1 MDKDKFDFWYAV
13 NNTQVIVKPSQALET
28 FGTTVLKY
36 HLVTEL
42 MDTINQV
49 RIREGTIKAARPQ
62 IITPSQSEEM
72 LEGFGDEAREYVDW
86 LRHHEQ
92 ELRILQYGF
101 VITKQEISEE
111 IVSDQITAVVENVE
125 KIVRE
130 RNEPHSAV
138 LVGVDKPWEVCL
150 LKLLRDVVSD
160 SAPGNLQ
167 NLMRNQVTVDQQGRK
182 RVRDEIEKEF
192 NAARHNPALIQRL
205 GATLQKHNAFK
216 EYEDRFFELVRRHE
230 K

>member
-13 NNTQVIVKPSQALET
+13 NNTQVVVKPSQALET

-36 HLVTEL
+36 HLVSEL

-111 IVSDQITAVVENVE
+111 IVSDRIAAVVENVE

-150 LKLLRDVVSD
+150 LKLLRDVVSN

-167 NLMRNQVTVDQQGRK
+167 NLMRNQAAADQHGQK
-182 RVRDEIEKEF
+182 RIREEIEEEF
-192 NAARHNPALIQRL
+192 NAARRNPALIQRL
-205 GATLQKHNAFK
+205 GATLQRHNVFK

-230 K
+230 N